1 MRRLSTLLC
10 FFGCLTGAAL
20 FAGQPGETG
29 SLFNGKDLEG
39 WKIVLAPKDQGKD
52 TSLYFTAREG
62 VLIIDGKVL
71 GMIHSDKSFSNY
83 RLSFD
88 WLYPKGST
96 PESNSGALI
105 HLQAPLN
112 KIWPVCLE
120 PQGRYKDHGKI
131 YPMGVKVENNQFD
144 QEALNKVLK
153 PLCEWNSTEITC
165 KADGSVAVKVNGT
178 PVASGTSRLKDGPV
192 GFQSE
197 GHTIHLRQIRL
208 VPVN

>member
-120 PQGRYKDHGKI
+120 PQGRYK
-131 YPMGVKVENNQFD
+131 VKVENNQFD

-153 PLCEWNSTEITC
+153 PLGEWNSTEITC